1 MNRFAAAC
9 ALAMFAFAA
18 PAAHAQE
25 QVVELFQSL
34 YPSFF
39 EPDPLVVRVGV
50 PLRIM
55 VTTKDREHVNRLSI
69 LPWIKSSDRLAPGR
83 TTIIEFTP
91 DRTGDFVI
99 ENLGH
104 GFRGTLRVIE

>member
-1 MNRFAAAC
+1 MLRYSAGLAVIVL
-9 ALAMFAFAA
+9 ALVG
-18 PAAHAQE
+18 PPTYAQE
-25 QVVELFQSL
+25 QVVELFQSV
-34 YPSFF
+34 YPGFF
-39 EPDPLVVRVGV
+39 EPDPLIVRVNV
-50 PLRIM
+50 PVRILA
-55 VTTKDREHVNRLSI
+55 TTKDREHVNRVSI
-69 LPWIKSSDRLAPGR
+69 LPWIQSSDRLAPGR